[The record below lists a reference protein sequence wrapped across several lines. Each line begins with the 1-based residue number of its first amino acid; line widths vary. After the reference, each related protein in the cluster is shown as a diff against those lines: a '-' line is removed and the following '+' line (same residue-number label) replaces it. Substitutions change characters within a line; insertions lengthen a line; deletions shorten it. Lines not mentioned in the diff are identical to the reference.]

1 MNNNS
6 KKSHKSSCQSP
17 PPPTKLKIITNGNGL
32 TAVPVNGKMRGGRSS
47 KQEQKTTPTA
57 STTTTTTDA
66 LDVFTFVSKI
76 NIKCLCDACHI
87 NIYMDHMIIL

>member
-47 KQEQKTTPTA
+47 KQEQKATPAA
-57 STTTTTTDA
+57 STTTTTATNA
-66 LDVFTFVSKI
+66 LDVFTFVSFIFTLKI
-76 NIKCLCDACHI
+76 RKKCL
-87 NIYMDHMIIL
+87 YYLT